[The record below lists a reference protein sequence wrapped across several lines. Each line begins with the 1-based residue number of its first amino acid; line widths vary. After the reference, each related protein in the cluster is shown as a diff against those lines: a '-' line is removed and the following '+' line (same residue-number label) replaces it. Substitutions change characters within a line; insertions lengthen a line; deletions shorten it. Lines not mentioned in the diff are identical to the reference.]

1 MTSKLKL
8 FGTDGVRGKV
18 GEHPMTVDFTSR
30 IAGAT
35 ASVLAPQGGTV
46 VVGKDTRISGYMFES
61 ALEAAFVASGLDVM
75 LLGPLPTPAISFT
88 IKDCNASFGIVISAS
103 HNSYE
108 YNGIKILNNLG
119 EKLDI
124 RLEVDIENQLSKDP
138 ITQTADTIGRAT
150 RNPNARDRYT
160 QFISGIFNQSRPLK
174 NMKVVVDCSHGAA
187 YKVAPR
193 VLSSLGADVIPIG
206 CSPNGY
212 NINLNCG
219 STNIDTI
226 AKTVPA
232 LSADLGI
239 ALDGDADRVI
249 LIDPN
254 GNTIEG
260 DQILYILAKNAIN
273 VNKFNSKIVGT
284 ILTNSGLEIS
294 LKNKGIKLYRSEV
307 GDKNVLQLMR
317 QTGSLIGGENSGHI
331 INLEY
336 SPSGD
341 GLMTALLIMKTMIES
356 EKSLDEL
363 LNGLDLI
370 PQLSHNIETDL
381 TKISND
387 FIAKIADDANT
398 NLKNGRVLVRK
409 SGTEPLLRIT
419 VESKD
424 KLEAQ
429 KIFESIKT
437 QINQA

>member
-1 MTSKLKL
+1 M
-8 FGTDGVRGKV
+8 
-18 GEHPMTVDFTSR
+18 
-30 IAGAT
+30 
-35 ASVLAPQGGTV
+35 
-46 VVGKDTRISGYMFES
+46 
-61 ALEAAFVASGLDVM
+61 
-75 LLGPLPTPAISFT
+75 
-88 IKDCNASFGIVISAS
+88 
-103 HNSYE
+103 
-108 YNGIKILNNLG
+108 
-119 EKLDI
+119 
-124 RLEVDIENQLSKDP
+124 
-138 ITQTADTIGRAT
+138 
-150 RNPNARDRYT
+150 
-160 QFISGIFNQSRPLK
+160 
-174 NMKVVVDCSHGAA
+174 
-187 YKVAPR
+187 
-193 VLSSLGADVIPIG
+193 
-206 CSPNGY
+206 
-212 NINLNCG
+212 
-219 STNIDTI
+219 
-226 AKTVPA
+226 
-232 LSADLGI
+232 SADLGI

-387 FIAKIADDANT
+387 FIAEISDDANT
-398 NLKNGRVLVRK
+398 NLKNGRVLIRK
-409 SGTEPLLRIT
+409 SGTEPKIRIMG
-419 VESKD
+419 ESYD
-424 KLEAQ
+424 KNL
-429 KIFESIKT
+429 IFKCINTIKRSIK
-437 QINQA
+437 